1 MRWAIHRRKRDKEM
15 PTDLYQ
21 CLCQHHRLNSEL
33 CLSLRSKHHLSWDLT
48 GVLPRPFYFLLE
60 SHLFHRSMYALHAQ
74 NKIDFPL
81 LSLIVFDCCI
91 CFLNICF
98 LFSYHSK
105 FLILFYYLPFFYY
118 WIIIELSQISVDII
132 VLMSSRIRISIH
144 NLWLIIKFYW
154 LEFRIIFSFFIF
166 RKMV

>member
-1 MRWAIHRRKRDKEM
+1 M

-33 CLSLRSKHHLSWDLT
+33 CLSLHSTHHLSWDLT

-60 SHLFHRSMYALHAQ
+60 SHLFHRSMCALHAQ

-105 FLILFYYLPFFYY
+105 FLILFYYLPLLEFAIQFLSPKSYLQILPFFLRLFTFAT
-118 WIIIELSQISVDII
+118 IFSQSRLSQYQ
-132 VLMSSRIRISIH
+132 SIQLVKA
-144 NLWLIIKFYW
+144 NLFY
-154 LEFRIIFSFFIF
+154 IYHTS
-166 RKMV
+166 